1 MNTTFSKQKIIECQK
16 QFDQHNNAWESKHMG
31 NYRLV
36 YSKENES
43 VYKKY
48 FHRNESP
55 LYRNSY
61 SFSSQ
66 QFLKNMVQKK
76 VYLILYIQLFKILMI
91 NYYLS
96 STKN

>member
-1 MNTTFSKQKIIECQK
+1 MNITFSKQKIIDCQK
-16 QFDQHNNAWESKHMG
+16 QFDQHNNEWESKHMG

-43 VYKKY
+43 IYKKY

-55 LYRNSY
+55 LYRNSS

-66 QFLKNMVQKK
+66 NLFKKQIQKK
-76 VYLILYIQLFKILMI
+76 VCFTLYIQLFKIVMI
-91 NYYLS
+91 NKHLS
-96 STKN
+96 STEN

>member
-1 MNTTFSKQKIIECQK
+1 MNITFSKQKIMDYQK
-16 QFDQHNNAWESKHMG
+16 QFVQHNSAWESKHMG

-48 FHRNESP
+48 FNRNESP
-55 LYRNSY
+55 LYRNSS

-66 QFLKNMVQKK
+66 KLFKKQIQKK
-76 VYLILYIQLFKILMI
+76 VCLILYIQLFKILMI
-91 NYYLS
+91 IKHLS
-96 STKN
+96 STEN